1 MYMYIFILTYIYSI
15 LGCISIGNDE
25 KNVPVIICIPRIAF
39 DRSTVNENEI
49 KKMFLLFI
57 LMADSIINKPFSI
70 VYAHDGFQYWLQRQP
85 IIFKFYKILP
95 RKIKR
100 NLESLYIIHPNI
112 GIKRFF
118 AFSRVFLSKRF
129 FEKLVYV
136 VTIFDFQ
143 KIISPLCL
151 SLPYN
156 YLLMEVQ
163 LYMFICIF
171 DYDRIHIYMCIYM
184 YTCIFI
190 YVYIWIY
197 IYICLYIDIFL
208 DIQMFMIYLYVHVY
222 KSCIYTYESTIFM
235 YLYTY
240 IHTDMY
246 IYENIFTYTYIFMYI
261 HMNRTK
267 S

>member
-1 MYMYIFILTYIYSI
+1 MHLYFIPMNTNIYILLSIYVYEYIHIYTYIYIFIYIYIYIYFFSYIYIIFYFIFVPI

-25 KNVPVIICIPRIAF
+25 NNVPVIICIPRIAF
-39 DRSTVNENEI
+39 DRSTVNEIEI

-57 LMADSIINKPFSI
+57 RMADSIINKPFSI

-100 NLESLYIIHPNI
+100 NLESLYIIHQNI

-118 AFSRVFLSKRF
+118 AFSRVFLSKNF

-163 LYMFICIF
+163 LYMYMFICIF
-171 DYDRIHIYMCIYM
+171 LYVYMYIHLCIYM
-184 YTCIFI
+184 NI
-190 YVYIWIY
+190 YVYI
-197 IYICLYIDIFL
+197 
-208 DIQMFMIYLYVHVY
+208 
-222 KSCIYTYESTIFM
+222 CILTYS
-235 YLYTY
+235 
-240 IHTDMY
+240 
-246 IYENIFTYTYIFMYI
+246 
-261 HMNRTK
+261 
-267 S
+267 